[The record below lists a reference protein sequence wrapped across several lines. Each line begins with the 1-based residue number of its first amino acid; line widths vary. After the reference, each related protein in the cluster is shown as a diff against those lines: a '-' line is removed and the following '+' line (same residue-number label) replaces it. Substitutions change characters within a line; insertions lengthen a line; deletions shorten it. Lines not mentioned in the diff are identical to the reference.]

1 MSEDVKSGEVEI
13 KDLMV
18 FNQDAI
24 AVIEETPLFNEAEKK
39 EIISASE
46 NMENSFFHSQV
57 FRTDTEARISVLNDV
72 KFPTPASKYYQSLR
86 EMNVHQC
93 ELVNLLYDYEEK
105 KQDLKIVRADIMD
118 LEDQLEVAESE
129 AEKIRLNAKIKKK
142 EIELA
147 KTSFSLKNMK
157 RMADGRKQEIMQWDK
172 ILRELEPVLD
182 ELKIPKNDPDAH
194 QKVSYAVRFIKQARN
209 SFLAN
214 VEMGTAEANNLLGQL
229 VTNMKVIKEEGLEAV
244 VAQNLTLED
253 QAFSIQNRLIAPEA
267 LPEESKIKLLQQSTG
282 QTHKDQFKKIEE
294 NK

>member
-1 MSEDVKSGEVEI
+1 MSEDVKNGEVEI

-24 AVIEETPLFNEAEKK
+24 AVIEETPLFNEDEKK
-39 EIISASE
+39 EIITASE

-118 LEDQLEVAESE
+118 LEGQLSDQSSE
-129 AEKIRLNAKIKKK
+129 ADKIRISAQIKKK
-142 EIELA
+142 EIELS

-157 RMADGRKQEIMQWDK
+157 RMADGRKAEIMQWDK
-172 ILRELEPVLD
+172 ILRELEPVMDQL
-182 ELKIPKNDPDAH
+182 EIPKNDPDAH
-194 QKVSYAVRFIKQARN
+194 QKISYAVRFIRQARN
-209 SFLAN
+209 SFLSN

-229 VTNMKVIKEEGLEAV
+229 TTNMKVIREEGLEGT
-244 VAQNLTLED
+244 VARNL
-253 QAFSIQNRLIAPEA
+253 SIEEQQFIVQNRLVAIES
-267 LPEESKIKLLQQSTG
+267 LPEESKNLLVAMNNPQQG
-282 QTHKDQFKKIEE
+282 QLPK
-294 NK
+294 

>member
-1 MSEDVKSGEVEI
+1 MTEKSNVGEPEI

-18 FNQDAI
+18 FNSDAI
-24 AVIEETPLFNEAEKK
+24 AVIEDTPLFSQEEKM
-39 EIISASE
+39 ELISASE

-105 KQDLKIVRADIMD
+105 KQDLKIVRADIME
-118 LEDQLEVAESE
+118 LEENLLN
-129 AEKIRLNAKIKKK
+129 AEKESDKIRINAQIKKK

-147 KTSFSLKNMK
+147 KTSFSLKTMK

-172 ILRELEPVLD
+172 ILRELTPVMD
-182 ELKIPKNDPDAH
+182 DLKIPKDDPDAH
-194 QKVSYAVRFIKQARN
+194 QKISYAVRFIRQARN
-209 SFLAN
+209 SFLSN

-229 VTNMKVIKEEGLEAV
+229 TTNMKVIREEGLEAT
-244 VAQNLTLED
+244 VARNLSVEEQLFIVQNKLI
-253 QAFSIQNRLIAPEA
+253 SIDS
-267 LPEESKIKLLQQSTG
+267 LP
-282 QTHKDQFKKIEE
+282 DE
-294 NK
+294 NKQLLLSVIKQNTPLIK

>member
-1 MSEDVKSGEVEI
+1 MSEGVKNGEVEI

-24 AVIEETPLFNEAEKK
+24 AVIEETPLFNEDEKK
-39 EIISASE
+39 EIITASE

-93 ELVNLLYDYEEK
+93 ELVNLLYDYEDK
-105 KQDLKIVRADIMD
+105 KQDLKITRAEIMD
-118 LEDQLEVAESE
+118 LEEQLEKSLKESE
-129 AEKIRLNAKIKKK
+129 KIKLQAQIKKK

-157 RMADGRKQEIMQWDK
+157 RMADGRKQEIMQWNK
-172 ILRELEPVLD
+172 ILNELDPVMD
-182 ELKIPKNDPDAH
+182 EFKIPKNDPDAH
-194 QKVSYAVRFIKQARN
+194 QKVSYAVRFIRQARN
-209 SFLAN
+209 SFLSN

-229 VTNMKVIKEEGLEAV
+229 TTNMKVIREEGLEET
-244 VAQNLTLED
+244 VAKNL
-253 QAFSIQNRLIAPEA
+253 SIEEQQFIVQNRLVAIEK
-267 LPEESKIKLLQQSTG
+267 LPEQSRNLLVTMNAPQGQLSK
-282 QTHKDQFKKIEE
+282 
-294 NK
+294 

>member
-1 MSEDVKSGEVEI
+1 MSEVANNSEVEI

-24 AVIEETPLFNEAEKK
+24 AVIEETPLFNEKDKK

-93 ELVNLLYDYEEK
+93 ELVNLLYDYEDK
-105 KQDLKIVRADIMD
+105 KQDLKIIRAEIMD
-118 LEDQLEVAESE
+118 LEEQLGNSDRESE
-129 AEKIRLNAKIKKK
+129 KIKLSAQIKKK

-147 KTSFSLKNMK
+147 KTSFSLKTMK

-172 ILRELEPVLD
+172 ILKELTPVLD
-182 ELKIPKNDPDAH
+182 ELQIPKNDPDAH
-194 QKVSYAVRFIKQARN
+194 QKVSYAVRFIRQARN
-209 SFLAN
+209 SFLSN

-229 VTNMKVIKEEGLEAV
+229 TTNMKVIREEGLEET
-244 VAQNLTLED
+244 VARNL
-253 QAFSIQNRLIAPEA
+253 SIEEQQFIVQNRLVALDK
-267 LPEESKIKLLQQSTG
+267 LPEESRTLLVTMNNPKAQG
-282 QTHKDQFKKIEE
+282 QLSR
-294 NK
+294 